1 MNRFGI
7 GIERA
12 CTGTFGS
19 GIGAVWRKANPR
31 RPQRPMDG
39 PRHGPSR
46 SPGSTVRRPRVLRR
60 IALAAILGVAC
71 HLAPPERALADDF
84 HLLLRSAGSEGTVS
98 ALVTGWRAITGDEA
112 SLGSRG
118 DGPVAITGDEFVQ
131 KLEGASSKL
140 AVTRRYEN
148 FPVIAMEMDAQALQA
163 AKAHGG
169 GVETW
174 DDPVLHP
181 LLGDSVHLVGAPQ
194 AWQRGYSG
202 WGLAVAVIDDGADT
216 RHPFLAGR
224 TVWEG
229 CFADACPNGRITM
242 YGRGAARPVGT
253 HGTHVAGIVLG
264 RPTGSV
270 VGVGPNLHLL
280 VINVAN
286 RHRRGMN
293 GRNILAGLD
302 VVLTLARRYPGIIGA
317 VNMSLG
323 GARESY
329 GHCRS
334 RIWDLAARELRRAG
348 VAVVVASGNDSSG
361 DRAAPVSFPACIEGF
376 VSVGAVTKSRRVAR
390 FSNSGPALDLLAPG
404 VDIRSSVFKGGE
416 RRFASM
422 NGTSMAAPHV
432 AAAMAL
438 MKQASSGSSV
448 DDLVRML
455 KRSGRTI
462 RDRRSGVEAALID
475 VGRAMDRFGLAAA
488 AAAEQSPVPQMS
500 LGPSPAPTPGEE
512 GKGWTSITE

>member
-1 MNRFGI
+1 MKMHGVEKSGTRG
-7 GIERA
+7 GSSRA
-12 CTGTFGS
+12 D
-19 GIGAVWRKANPR
+19 VVHR
-31 RPQRPMDG
+31 R
-39 PRHGPSR
+39 S
-46 SPGSTVRRPRVLRR
+46 VLRHLM
-60 IALAAILGVAC
+60 LAAFLVAAG
-71 HLAPPERALADDF
+71 HLAAPEGAQADDF
-84 HLLLRSAGSEGTVS
+84 DLLLQGAGNEGTVS
-98 ALVTGWRAITGDEA
+98 ALVTGWQAITGDEP

-118 DGPVAITGDEFVQ
+118 EGMVAITGDEFVK
-131 KLEGASSKL
+131 KLEGASSQVS
-140 AVTRRYEN
+140 VTRRYRN
-148 FPVIAMEMDAQALQA
+148 FPVIAMEMDAHALQT
-163 AKAHGG
+163 AKAHGSG
-169 GVETW
+169 IEIW
-174 DDPVLHP
+174 DDPVLEP
-181 LLGDSVHLVGAPQ
+181 LLDDSVGLVGAPE

-229 CFADACPNGRITM
+229 CFADACPNGQTTM

-264 RPTGSV
+264 RPTGDV
-270 VGVGPNLHLL
+270 VGVGPNLHLV

-286 RHRRGMN
+286 RHRRGMS

-323 GARESY
+323 GSRESY

-334 RIWDLAARELRRAG
+334 RIWDLAARELGRAG
-348 VAVVVASGNDSSG
+348 VAVVVASGNGSSG

-376 VSVGAVTKSRRVAR
+376 VSVGAVTKSRRVAT

-422 NGTSMAAPHV
+422 DGTSMAAPHV

-438 MKQASSGSSV
+438 MKQASPGSSV

-488 AAAEQSPVPQMS
+488 AAEQQSPVPQMS
-500 LGPSPAPTPGEE
+500 LGSSPAPTPTPTPTPGKE
-512 GKGWTSITE
+512 GTGWKTITE

>member
-1 MNRFGI
+1 MNTYGVENSGARG
-7 GIERA
+7 GSLRA
-12 CTGTFGS
+12 
-19 GIGAVWRKANPR
+19 GAV
-31 RPQRPMDG
+31 
-39 PRHGPSR
+39 
-46 SPGSTVRRPRVLRR
+46 RPRGALRR
-60 IALAAILGVAC
+60 LMLATFVAVAGP
-71 HLAPPERALADDF
+71 LAPPEATLADDF
-84 HLLLRSAGSEGTVS
+84 DLLLQGAGTGGTIS
-98 ALVTGWRAITGDEA
+98 ALVTGWRAITGDEV

-118 DGPVAITGDEFVQ
+118 EGPVAITGDEFVQ
-131 KLEGASSKL
+131 KLEGASSNL

-163 AKAHGG
+163 AKAYGG
-169 GVETW
+169 GIEIW
-174 DDPVLHP
+174 DDPVLEP
-181 LLGDSVHLVGAPQ
+181 LLGDSVDLVGAPG

-229 CFADACPNGRITM
+229 CFADACPNGRTTM

-264 RPTGSV
+264 RPTGGV
-270 VGVGPNLHLL
+270 AGVGPNLHLL

-286 RHRRGMN
+286 RRQRGMS

-323 GARESY
+323 APRQSY

-348 VAVVVASGNDSSG
+348 VAVVVASGNDSGS

-376 VSVGAVTKSRRVAR
+376 VSVGAVTKTRRVAT
-390 FSNSGPALDLLAPG
+390 FSNSGAALDLLAPG
-404 VDIRSSVFKGGE
+404 VNIRSSVFKGGE
-416 RRFASM
+416 RRFARK

-438 MKQASSGSSV
+438 MKQASPASSV

-462 RDRRSGVEAALID
+462 RDRRSGVEVELID
-475 VGRAMDRFGLAAA
+475 IGRAMDRFGLAAA
-488 AAAEQSPVPQMS
+488 AAEKQSPVPQMS
-500 LGPSPAPTPGEE
+500 LGSSPAPAPAPGEE
-512 GKGWTSITE
+512 GKGWKTITE

>member
-1 MNRFGI
+1 MPGWRS
-7 GIERA
+7 RPPS
-12 CTGTFGS
+12 GTVPAPCSF
-19 GIGAVWRKANPR
+19 R
-31 RPQRPMDG
+31 RL
-39 PRHGPSR
+39 
-46 SPGSTVRRPRVLRR
+46 V
-60 IALAAILGVAC
+60 LAAFLAVAS
-71 HLAPPERALADDF
+71 HLAVPEPVVADDF
-84 HLLLRSAGSEGTVS
+84 DMLLRSAASEGTVS
-98 ALVTGWRAITGDEA
+98 ALVTGWRPVTGDEP

-118 DGPVAITGDEFVQ
+118 GGMVAITGDEFV
-131 KLEGASSKL
+131 KRLEGASSQVS
-140 AVTRRYEN
+140 VTRRYEN
-148 FPVIAMEMDAQALQA
+148 FPVLAMELDADALQV
-163 AKAHGG
+163 AKTHGG
-169 GVETW
+169 GIELW
-174 DDPVLHP
+174 DDPVLEP
-181 LLGDSVHLVGAPQ
+181 LLGDSVGLVGAPG

-229 CFADACPNGRITM
+229 CFADVCPNGESTM
-242 YGRGAARPVGT
+242 HGRGAARPVGT

-264 RPTGSV
+264 RSTERV
-270 VGVGPNLHLL
+270 YGVGPNLHLL

-286 RHRRGMN
+286 RHRPGMN

-323 GARESY
+323 ASRGSY

-348 VAVVVASGNDSSG
+348 VAVVVAAGNDSSSG
-361 DRAAPVSFPACIEGF
+361 RAAPVAFPACVEEF
-376 VSVGAVTKSRRVAR
+376 VSVGAVTKSRAVAP

-404 VDIRSSVFKGGE
+404 VRIRSSVFKEGE
-416 RRFASM
+416 RRFARM

-432 AAAMAL
+432 AAAVAL
-438 MKQASSGSSV
+438 MKQASPGSSV
-448 DDLVRML
+448 DELVGML

-462 RDRRSGVEAALID
+462 RDRRSGVEAELID
-475 VGRAMDRFGLAAA
+475 VGLAMEHFGLAVAS
-488 AAAEQSPVPQMS
+488 AERKSPVPQMS
-500 LGPSPAPTPGEE
+500 LGSGSEPAPAPVPGGE

>member
-1 MNRFGI
+1 MNTLGTGLGRARI
-7 GIERA
+7 GISSMDG
-12 CTGTFGS
+12 TGPS
-19 GIGAVWRKANPR
+19 CALPR
-31 RPQRPMDG
+31 RQRLTCG
-39 PRHGPSR
+39 PRWSAH
-46 SPGSTVRRPRVLRR
+46 STVRRTRILRKLVLTAFLG
-60 IALAAILGVAC
+60 IAGQLATA
-71 HLAPPERALADDF
+71 ERTLADDF
-84 HLLLRSAGSEGTVS
+84 DLLLRSAESEGTVS
-98 ALVTGWRAITGDEA
+98 ALVTGWRPVTGDEP

-118 DGPVAITGDEFVQ
+118 EGMVAITGDEFVK
-131 KLEGASSKL
+131 KLASASSQVS
-140 AVTRRYEN
+140 VTRRYEN
-148 FPVIAMEMDAQALQA
+148 FPVLAIEMDADALRA
-163 AKAHGG
+163 AKTYGG
-169 GVETW
+169 GIEIW
-174 DDPVLHP
+174 DDPVLEP
-181 LLGDSVHLVGAPQ
+181 LLGDSVKLVGAPG

-229 CFADACPNGRITM
+229 CFADACPNGEATM

-264 RPTGSV
+264 RSTERV
-270 VGVGPNLHLL
+270 YGVGPNLHLL

-286 RHRRGMN
+286 RHQRGMS

-323 GARESY
+323 ASRSSY

-348 VAVVVASGNDSSG
+348 VAVVVAAGNDSSSG
-361 DRAAPVSFPACIEGF
+361 RAAPVAFPACIEEF
-376 VSVGAVTKSRRVAR
+376 VSVGAVTKSRAVAK

-404 VDIRSSVFKGGE
+404 VKIRSSVFKEGE
-416 RRFASM
+416 RRFARM

-438 MKQASSGSSV
+438 MKQASPGSSV
-448 DDLVRML
+448 DELVGML
-455 KRSGRTI
+455 KLSGRTI
-462 RDRRSGVEAALID
+462 RDGRSGVEAELID
-475 VGRAMDRFGLAAA
+475 VGLAMEHFGLAAT
-488 AAAEQSPVPQMS
+488 AAEKKSPVPQMS
-500 LGPSPAPTPGEE
+500 LGSEPAPAPAPGGE